1 MSTAIALAAPDP
13 GVEAQIL
20 ARAAAYG
27 IDIRRRCVDAA
38 DLLGACLGA
47 PGLVAVV
54 TAGLPRLSPEIV
66 TRLHDCGSAVIGVAL
81 NSDDRAALEL
91 LNIDSVIDCAETSSE
106 LIVSLAQAL
115 LSNQGSAGVWNVEAV
130 AQPTERE
137 SGCGRLIA
145 VWGPAGAPGRTT
157 TAMLLARA
165 LSERDRTAIID
176 ADTSA
181 PSLAL
186 QLGLA
191 EDLSGLIVAC
201 RHAETGSLSTRTL
214 ASSMSKISDRYFAL
228 TGLSQPR
235 RWPELRPAA
244 LTRVLDQV
252 RLDFPYAVVDV
263 GCSFHAADAL
273 TPSPTSVA
281 DTTLATA
288 DVILA
293 VCQADPLGVARF
305 LGELPEL
312 IGFGVPIVGFIT
324 KGAERDQARQLIRE
338 TASRAGISIPV
349 TDLGLE
355 HRSLTAALRRGNL
368 TAARHRRSAKN
379 LPSTRL
385 IELVA

>member
-1 MSTAIALAAPDP
+1 MNTPIALASPDL

-20 ARAAAYG
+20 AGAAAHG

-54 TAGLPRLSPEIV
+54 TAGLPRLSAEV
-66 TRLHDCGSAVIGVAL
+66 VSRLHDCGSTVIGVAL

-91 LNIDSVIDCAETSSE
+91 LNIDSLIDCRESSPE
-106 LIVSLAQAL
+106 LIVSLAQIL
-115 LSNQGSAGVWNVEAV
+115 QSSQGSSGVWHVEAV
-130 AQPTERE
+130 TQLSEQDRAR
-137 SGCGRLIA
+137 GRLIA

-157 TAMLLARA
+157 TAMMLAGA

-176 ADTSA
+176 ADTTA
-181 PSLAL
+181 PALAL

-214 ASSMSKISDRYFAL
+214 ASSMSKMSDRYFAL

-252 RLDFPYAVVDV
+252 RLDFSYTVVDV

-288 DVILA
+288 DVIVA
-293 VCQADPLGVARF
+293 VCHSDPLGVARF

-312 IGFGVPIVGFIT
+312 IGFGVPIVGVIT
-324 KGAERDQARQLIRE
+324 KGVERDQTRQLIRE
-338 TASRAGISIPV
+338 TAGRAGISIPV
-349 TDLGLE
+349 TDLGVE
-355 HRSLTAALRRGNL
+355 GRSLTAALRRG
-368 TAARHRRSAKN
+368 TMPAARHRRSVKKR
-379 LPSTRL
+379 PTTGL
-385 IELVA
+385 IDLVA

>member
-1 MSTAIALAAPDP
+1 MITAIALAAPDP

-20 ARAAAYG
+20 AGAATHG

-66 TRLHDCGSAVIGVAL
+66 TRLHDCGSTVIGVAL
-81 NSDDRAALEL
+81 GSDDRAALKR
-91 LNIDSVIDCAETSSE
+91 LNIDSVINSAENSPE

-115 LSNQGSAGVWNVEAV
+115 QSNQGPSGVWNVEAV
-130 AQPTERE
+130 AQPSERE
-137 SGCGRLIA
+137 PGRGRLIA

-165 LSERDRTAIID
+165 LSEHDRTAIID

-235 RWPELRPAA
+235 RWPEIRPAA
-244 LTRVLDQV
+244 LTRVLGQV
-252 RLDFPYAVVDV
+252 RLDFSYAVVDV
-263 GCSFHAADAL
+263 GCSLRAADAL

-288 DVILA
+288 DVILG
-293 VCQADPLGVARF
+293 VCDAGPLGVARF

-312 IGFGVPIVGFIT
+312 IGFGVPIVAVIT
-324 KGAERDQARQLIRE
+324 KGTERDQARQLIRE

-349 TDLGLE
+349 TDLGIEGRL
-355 HRSLTAALRRGNL
+355 LTTALRRGSMPS
-368 TAARHRRSAKN
+368 ARHRRSVKK
-379 LPSTRL
+379 LPTTRL